1 MQETYTFNLTQDE
14 ANMILAGLGELP
26 AKASMNLINNL
37 IQQFPNWVQQEFEGG
52 IKTIRHRKQSTTKGK
67 RHEGMSNL
75 KDSYILQLP
84 LSLLSFLNPQ
94 N

>member
-37 IQQFPNWVQQEFEGG
+37 IQQFAEQNKQQA
-52 IKTIRHRKQSTTKGK
+52 
-67 RHEGMSNL
+67 
-75 KDSYILQLP
+75 LP
-84 LSLLSFLNPQ
+84 LAE
-94 N
+94 